1 MAVAKEHGEVAVSVG
16 CMLSRTRTAMPNT
29 EMTCAI
35 PARRLHEVVERVRT
49 TAATDAIVASYAAK
63 DARRFVGH

>member
-1 MAVAKEHGEVAVSVG
+1 
-16 CMLSRTRTAMPNT
+16 MLSRTRTAMPNT

-35 PARRLHEVVERVRT
+35 PARRLHEVVERVRV
-49 TAATDAIVASYAAK
+49 TAATDAIVASYAAE